1 MGLNCIYANN
11 QNGTFTK
18 ITLGTIVTESLNSF
32 GVSIADYNNDGLLDI
47 YVTEWHSANSLYK
60 NLGNFVFEKI
70 TTGNIVSEYSDT
82 EGSTWGDYNNDGFK
96 DLFTTND
103 GVNFLYKNNGD
114 ETFTKIDDLNICTEG
129 DNSNGCSFTDYNN
142 DGFVDLFIANGG
154 NQTNLLYY
162 NTKNE
167 NNWLKIKCI
176 GVEHN
181 NSAIGVRVAVLA
193 TINNQQMWQYQEVSA
208 QSGGGYGSQNGLVLN
223 FGLGNATKVDSVI
236 VKWNNR
242 INENFSKIPVNSKLT
257 IIQNID
263 NSVKENNSNLSFV
276 DVYPNPFTEQ
286 INFNYSLQNKSVVDM
301 KIFATD
307 GKLVDHCID
316 NKTEMQGDYTVS
328 LSKNIFNDEG
338 VFVYVFKINNISYSG
353 KIVLKN

>member
-307 GKLVDHCID
+307 GKLVDHCI
-316 NKTEMQGDYTVS
+316 E
-328 LSKNIFNDEG
+328 
-338 VFVYVFKINNISYSG
+338 
-353 KIVLKN
+353 